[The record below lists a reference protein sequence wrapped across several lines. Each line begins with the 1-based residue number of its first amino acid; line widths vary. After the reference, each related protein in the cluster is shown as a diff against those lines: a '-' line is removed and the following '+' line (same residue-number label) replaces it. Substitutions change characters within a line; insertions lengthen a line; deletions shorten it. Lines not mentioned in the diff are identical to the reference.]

1 MSESESN
8 KLTGGCLCG
17 AIRYSADTMPFASDY
32 CHCTQCRRS
41 SGGPVGIWM
50 DFKAGQ
56 VSWSGTRPTNYESSE
71 HVKRGF
77 CPNCGIYSPIHRF
90 PGLRLT
96 IAASAILVNRHPTS
110 SIACPSSSCS
120 RSVGAIDALKYA
132 NLTQRMRLANC
143 ISRMFFHQ
151 Q

>member
-56 VSWSGTRPTNYESSE
+56 VSWSGTRPTDYASSE

-77 CPNCGIYSPIHRF
+77 CPNCGSSLSYLHSQHPEYVS
-90 PGLRLT
+90 LT
-96 IAASAILVNRHPTS
+96 VATLDNPALVTPTYHIFTDS
-110 SIACPSSSCS
+110 QIPWFEINDSCKRYPREQTS
-120 RSVGAIDALKYA
+120 D
-132 NLTQRMRLANC
+132 
-143 ISRMFFHQ
+143 
-151 Q
+151 